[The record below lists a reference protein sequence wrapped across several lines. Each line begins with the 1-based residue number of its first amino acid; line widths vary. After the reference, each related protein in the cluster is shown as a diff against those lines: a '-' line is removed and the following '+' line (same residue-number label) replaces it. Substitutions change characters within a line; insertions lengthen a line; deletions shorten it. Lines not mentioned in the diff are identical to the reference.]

1 MTTDFYAGIND
12 LRDSFSA
19 ANQETILPFLL
30 RVSTG
35 VFYFT
40 PLTTLSLAGI
50 FTFRKQIIDT
60 GLFLPL
66 FAAFAAISTSFFGC
80 SLSRYY
86 FMFITPFIV
95 SSALLL
101 SAMKSISKNFNNV

>member
-19 ANQETILPFLL
+19 ANQEGILPFLL

-40 PLTTLSLAGI
+40 PLSTLSVFGF
-50 FTFRKQIIDT
+50 FTFREKIIDT
-60 GLFLPL
+60 GFWLPL

-101 SAMKSISKNFNNV
+101 DAMNSISKENL